1 MKELLIDQLKVKVY
15 PDRTE
20 MGTEAAKLM
29 GNRVNDLLGK
39 QEIVNI
45 IFAAAASQNE
55 FLEALSKE
63 NVNWSRV
70 NAFHMDEYIGLA
82 EGAPQQF
89 GKFLQER
96 IFDKVPFREVF
107 YLKGY
112 ASDIDAECKRYSDLL
127 KQLPVD
133 ITCMGIG
140 ENTHLAFND
149 PHVANFNDPALVK
162 VVDLDEAC
170 KQQQVNEGCF
180 PGIEDVPVYALTLTI
195 PALMN
200 ANYIFCMV
208 PGPSKANAVY
218 HTLNDEIKELYPS
231 TILRKHANAILFLD
245 KDSAVRV
252 LEQKPNTGIL
262 NYN

>member
-20 MGTEAAKLM
+20 MGTQAAKLM
-29 GNRVNDLLGK
+29 ATRVNDLLGK
-39 QEIVNI
+39 QEMVNI

-63 NVNWSRV
+63 NVNWARV

-82 EGAPQQF
+82 EDAPQQF

-112 ASDIDAECKRYSDLL
+112 AEDIDAECKRYSDLL
-127 KQLPVD
+127 QKFRVD

-140 ENTHLAFND
+140 ENAHLAFND
-149 PHVANFNDPALVK
+149 PHVANFNDEALVK

-180 PGIEDVPVYALTLTI
+180 PAVEDVPVYALTLTI

-218 HTLNDEIKELYPS
+218 HTLNDDIKELYPS
-231 TILRKHANAILFLD
+231 TILRKHPNAILFLD